1 MNAEK
6 HKAKILIVDD
16 EDDVII
22 FLQTLFTKNGFI
34 TVTAKNGEEAFKI
47 VKEEKPDLITLDLQM
62 PKDTGTDF
70 YRKIRRD
77 NELNGIPIIV
87 VSGLSGKHLSIAKP
101 FAVFDKPINKE
112 ELLKSVQDA
121 IG

>member
-1 MNAEK
+1 MNK
-6 HKAKILIVDD
+6 KILIVDD

-22 FLQTLFTKNGFI
+22 FLQTLLTKNGYDTI
-34 TVTAKNGEEAFKI
+34 TAKNGEEAFKL
-47 VKEEKPDLITLDLQM
+47 VKVDKPDLITLDLQM

-77 NELNGIPIIV
+77 KELYEIPIIV
-87 VSGLSGKHLSIAKP
+87 VSGLSGKHLSVAKP
-101 FAVFDKPINKE
+101 FAVFDKPIDKE
-112 ELLKSVQDA
+112 ELIKSVQAA